1 MEELVKHSVQQLG
14 QLYGKGKSAK
24 AHAGLALNA
33 HPGNDWGPIPVLG
46 YRHVVIRSYWQWQ
59 FYWLEPDIE
68 PFKS

>member
-33 HPGNDWGPIPVLG
+33 HSGQIPVLTG
-46 YRHVVIRSYWQWQ
+46 LLSLSASISSSYLPTRG
-59 FYWLEPDIE
+59 WLLSGVRGRP
-68 PFKS
+68 